1 MKRPDDSE
9 NVLSALREL
18 PPEVSVDQVKLMV
31 AAFPLAVGI
40 TAWLASLIKFNLN
53 SILMTTTGSIIV
65 GTSAYLIQSAA
76 PPVEPAHADMP
87 EPVRV
92 ELVETAAPETLIEPA
107 VVLTMPES
115 KGPKLPEQRQEPEAM
130 ACMVVPKEEKDPAAI
145 EPVPYEGAAPD
156 PGAQPYPGAPPAEP
170 AIPAEPLASLHTMD
184 PAVVFTPSIVERS
197 FDVKGF
203 NGLALRSSLSV
214 TVSQGE
220 HAVIAT
226 GDPAMV
232 ERLKVSVEKGILNLD
247 LGNAKRGADGGGCG
261 ALDITVRMPQ
271 VEKLEVLGSGS
282 IRSGRFERADHLVLV
297 LKGSGDVLVDGPEK
311 ANALSIEVSGSG
323 DVFCGNV
330 DVSGR
335 TIIALAGSGDI
346 RVTGRTESIDI
357 GLIGSGD
364 VDAGEFKASTA
375 KVRITGSGDAEVN
388 SASAV
393 ESIVTG
399 SGRVNVSGS
408 AGSERSRGVGNG
420 VY

>member
-9 NVLSALREL
+9 NVLTALREL
-18 PPEVSVDQVKLMV
+18 PAEVSKEHVHRMV

-65 GTSAYLIQSAA
+65 GTSAYLIG
-76 PPVEPAHADMP
+76 
-87 EPVRV
+87 
-92 ELVETAAPETLIEPA
+92 TAAPTTEPVPVNLPEPARIEVVEPVAETLIEPA

-115 KGPKLPEQRQEPEAM
+115 KGPALPEPRQEPEAM
-130 ACMVVPKEEKDPAAI
+130 ACTVRPGDEMEPATM
-145 EPVPYEGAAPD
+145 EPVTSEGDADFPE
-156 PGAQPYPGAPPAEP
+156 APPAEP
-170 AIPAEPLASLHTMD
+170 ATPAEPLASLNNMD
-184 PAVVFTPSIVERS
+184 PAVVFTPGIVERN

-203 NGLALRSSLSV
+203 SGLALRSSLSV
-214 TVSQGE
+214 NVSQGE
-220 HAVIAT
+220 YAVIAT

-247 LGNAKRGADGGGCG
+247 LDNAKRGSSSGCG
-261 ALDITVRMPQ
+261 ALDISVRMPE
-271 VEKLEVLGSGS
+271 VEKLEVLGSGT
-282 IRSGRFERADHLVLV
+282 IRSGRFASADHLVLV

-311 ANALSIEVSGSG
+311 VNALSIEVSGSG
-323 DVFCGNV
+323 DVFCGDV
-330 DVSGR
+330 DVASR

-364 VDAGEFKASTA
+364 VDAGEFKASSA
-375 KVRITGSGDAEVN
+375 KVRITGSGDAQVN
-388 SASAV
+388 STSAV
-393 ESIVTG
+393 ESIITG
-399 SGRVNVSGS
+399 SGRVNTSGS
-408 AGSERSRGVGNG
+408 AGSERSRGVGTR

>member
-1 MKRPDDSE
+1 MKGQDDSE

-18 PPEVSVDQVKLMV
+18 PPEVSVDQVKHMV

-65 GTSAYLIQSAA
+65 GTSAYLIQTAA
-76 PPVEPAHADMP
+76 PPAEPAHADMP
-87 EPVRV
+87 EPV
-92 ELVETAAPETLIEPA
+92 LVEMVEAAVPETLIEPA
-107 VVLTMPES
+107 VVLTMPENT
-115 KGPKLPEQRQEPEAM
+115 GPKLPEPRQEPEAM
-130 ACMVVPKEEKDPAAI
+130 ACTVLPTEENGPAAM
-145 EPVPYEGAAPD
+145 EPVPYEGAEAY
-156 PGAQPYPGAPPAEP
+156 PGAAPMEPAPPAEP
-170 AIPAEPLASLHTMD
+170 IASLNNMD
-184 PAVVFTPSIVERS
+184 PAVVFTPGIVERN

-203 NGLALRSSLSV
+203 SGLALRSSLSV
-214 TVSQGE
+214 NVSQGE
-220 HAVIAT
+220 YAVIAT

-232 ERLKVSVEKGILNLD
+232 DRLKVSVEKGMLTLD
-247 LGNAKRGADGGGCG
+247 LGNVKRGSDGVGCG

-271 VEKLEVLGSGS
+271 VEKLEVLGSGT
-282 IRSGRFERADHLVLV
+282 IRSGRFDNADHLVLV

-311 ANALSIEVSGSG
+311 ANALSIELSGSG
-323 DVFCGNV
+323 DVFCGDV
-330 DVSGR
+330 DVSGK

-364 VDAGEFKASTA
+364 VDAGEFKASSA

-388 SASAV
+388 STSAV

-408 AGSERSRGVGNG
+408 AGSERSRGVGSR